1 MSPSEKVERQA
12 YLISSGRSEEAL
24 EDLAAEIQ
32 ERGGEAV
39 VTVCDHADVE
49 ATEEIFRKIDQMVG
63 KASLND
69 VIYRREEIWISWST
83 TRMEVSATWWLT

>member
-1 MSPSEKVERQA
+1 MGWDRAVNRDNLRTPIELTEI
-12 YLISSGRSEEAL
+12 LEEAL

-32 ERGGEAV
+32 QRGGEAV

-49 ATEEIFRKIDQMVG
+49 ATEAIFRKIDQMVG

-69 VIYRREEIWISWST
+69 K
-83 TRMEVSATWWLT
+83 M

>member
-1 MSPSEKVERQA
+1 MRKWERQA

-32 ERGGEAV
+32 QRGGEAV

-49 ATEEIFRKIDQMVG
+49 ATEEIFRKIDQMVR

-69 VIYRREEIWISWST
+69 N
-83 TRMEVSATWWLT
+83 M

>member
-1 MSPSEKVERQA
+1 MRKWERQA

-32 ERGGEAV
+32 QRGGEAV

-69 VIYRREEIWISWST
+69 NMWSIGGGKSGSPGQQ
-83 TRMEVSATWWLT
+83 RVWRCKQPGG

>member
-1 MSPSEKVERQA
+1 MKKCRPVKKGERQA

-32 ERGGEAV
+32 QRGGEAV

-49 ATEEIFRKIDQMVG
+49 ATEAIFRKIDQMVG

-69 VIYRREEIWISWST
+69 K
-83 TRMEVSATWWLT
+83 M